1 MELKRLSD
9 LFWKSSPNIFFI
21 SIVLGAITGVLYSL
35 LVPFLMYSV
44 STDVDVA
51 ETRTLV
57 APSFSETP
65 TSTLAIAFFATCLFI
80 VIMKGLF
87 TVLSMYV
94 ANQASVQ
101 HRLWLYRRIGML
113 KLIDLERIGHSRLI
127 NILNIDIPTITAG
140 AVGLPQ
146 IWISIVTVMGVM
158 GYLVHLN
165 MRVFWF
171 VMAALV
177 IAILTYQIPLMIVTR
192 LFQNSRESYDFV
204 QQGVSGL
211 VYGAKELKLNRKKY
225 EAYFEQ
231 ELLFPENNSL
241 RDNLK
246 GNLFVIFLQSY
257 GEVISFLVIGIVVFY
272 FRYIFAM
279 TSNELLGIAMALLYL
294 VGPVGLILSAMGTV
308 RRGQISLQKLH
319 EFYQEITVGVSD
331 NVSVDVPAW
340 EWMEVRDVS
349 YSYSENESD
358 FGLRNVNLRFLR
370 GQISFIVGGN
380 GSGKSTLSKCLS
392 FHYYPSSGKI
402 LLGKTIID
410 GANIES
416 GRRFVSAIFSDYY
429 LFKRLY
435 IDQGEIRIGEIEKYL
450 KYLEL
455 DKKVS
460 MVGDCFTTTN
470 LSDGQKKRLA
480 LLVMLVEDRDIC
492 IFDEWAADQ
501 DPRFKEIFYTKILP
515 DLKRKNKVIIVIS
528 HDDRYYKYADQI
540 VTMENGG
547 VGNVE
552 LKDIGVAEVAVE
564 C

>member
-460 MVGDCFTTTN
+460 MAGDCFTTTN

>member
-9 LFWKSSPNIFFI
+9 LFWKSSPNIFFL
-21 SIVLGAITGVLYSL
+21 SIVLGATTGVLYSL

-57 APSFSETP
+57 ASSFFETP
-65 TSTLAIAFFATCLFI
+65 TLALAIAFFTTCLFI

-146 IWISIVTVMGVM
+146 IWISIVTVIGVM

-165 MRVFWF
+165 MRVFLF
-171 VMAALV
+171 VMAVLV

-192 LFQNSRESYDFV
+192 LFQNSRESYDLV

-211 VYGAKELKLNRKKY
+211 VYGAKELKLNREKY
-225 EAYFEQ
+225 EAYFEK
-231 ELLFPENNSL
+231 ELLLPENNSL

-246 GNLFVIFLQSY
+246 GNLFIIFLQNY
-257 GEVISFLVIGIVVFY
+257 GEIISFLVIGIVVFY
-272 FRYIFAM
+272 FRYVFVM
-279 TSNELLGIAMALLYL
+279 TSSELLGIAMALLYL

-319 EFYQEITVGVSD
+319 AFYREITGGVSD
-331 NVSVDVPAW
+331 GVSVEVPAW
-340 EWMEVRDVS
+340 DRMEVRDVS
-349 YSYSENESD
+349 YSYSGNESD
-358 FGLRNVNLRFLR
+358 FGLRNVNLKFFR

-392 FHYYPSSGKI
+392 FHYYPSNGKI

-410 GANIES
+410 GENIDS

-429 LFKRLY
+429 LFERLY
-435 IDQGEIRIGEIEKYL
+435 IDLDAARIGEIEKYL

-460 MVGDCFTTTN
+460 MIGDRFTTTN

-515 DLKRKNKVIIVIS
+515 DLKEKNKVIIVIS
-528 HDDRYYKYADQI
+528 HDDRYYQYADQI

-547 VGNVE
+547 VGNLE
-552 LKDIGVAEVAVE
+552 LKHTGVAEVAVE